1 MIFRIFVVETYKQ
14 PPLPRLVQTLNHTP
28 EEPPKSNILGGLSF
42 SDLIQTL
49 GVAIAVA
56 LFLKIF
62 IIELYQIPTR
72 SMEQRLLAGDC
83 VLADKIAY
91 SIGLP
96 TVLPFTNI
104 RLPFEKWRITYK
116 NVERGDVII
125 FDFPGVLSE
134 IHPQNPEL
142 YVKRVLGLPGETVS
156 VNGGRAFI
164 NGTAIDYCSAAL
176 PSSDYTSECPFLG
189 PIAVPK
195 MGTPLSLTN
204 DNIDLYRTLIEREG
218 NTVAVEANRIVINGN
233 ETASY
238 QVQDDYYYVL
248 GDNCID
254 SYDSRFWGFVPERNI
269 LGKPLLI
276 YWSVDVISNAIR
288 WDRLGTIV
296 R

>member
-1 MIFRIFVVETYKQ
+1 M
-14 PPLPRLVQTLNHTP
+14 QTLNSTP
-28 EEPPKSNILGGLSF
+28 EQQSKTHILGGLSF
-42 SDLIQTL
+42 SDLLQTL

-72 SMEQRLLAGDC
+72 SMEQKLLAGDC

-91 SIGLP
+91 SFGLP

-116 NVERGDVII
+116 NVSRGDVII
-125 FDFPGVLSE
+125 FDFPGDISE
-134 IHPQNPEL
+134 IHPHTPEL

-156 VNGGRAFI
+156 VSGKQVLV
-164 NGTAIDYCSAAL
+164 NGTEIDYCSATL
-176 PSSDYTSECPFLG
+176 LSPVTDSTDCLFLG
-189 PIAVPK
+189 PVIIPK
-195 MGTPLSLTN
+195 MGMQLALTTE
-204 DNIDLYRTLIEREG
+204 NIGLYRSLIEREG
-218 NTVAVEANRIVINGN
+218 NSVEVEINRILINN
-233 ETASY
+233 EESSY
-238 QVQDDYYYVL
+238 YSVQDDYYYVL

-276 YWSVDVISNAIR
+276 YWSVDVLSAVIR
-288 WDRLGTIV
+288 WGRIGTIV